1 MSVIYRCKSY
11 PKYHFYASE
20 ALVDEREAFNF
31 VKRAR
36 YPTVAPFQSNPI
48 TTRFAYWRNAYVGI
62 NGIVKT
68 YL

>member
-1 MSVIYRCKSY
+1 
-11 PKYHFYASE
+11 
-20 ALVDEREAFNF
+20 